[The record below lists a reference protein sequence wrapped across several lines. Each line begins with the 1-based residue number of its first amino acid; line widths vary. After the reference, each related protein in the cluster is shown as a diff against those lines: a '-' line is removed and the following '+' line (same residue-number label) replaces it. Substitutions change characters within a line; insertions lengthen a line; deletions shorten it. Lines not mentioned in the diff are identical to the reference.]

1 MTPTLTGSTNIEAPP
16 APSAA
21 PVRGASTVPTV
32 REAVERLGVLK
43 EHQLKHES
51 QARSWSAMMRRHCS
65 GIWERPVN
73 ELIRSEV
80 LDVLGELQHK
90 PSTMKKVRTGLR
102 QAITLAMGR
111 NEAIRTNPAGEA
123 IDFEVKLM
131 RGKYKHQHHRS
142 LPHGEV
148 GRLLG
153 DLGLRASADAVRL
166 VALTAV
172 RSGEAGGA
180 EWEEFDLDAGV
191 WTIPAVRR
199 KTNELLRVPLSRQAL
214 QLLHRRRMRSAELNS
229 PWVFPQVREP
239 IERHVSASAIRR
251 EIKAAGYDTTVH
263 GLRSSFKAWA
273 LEAGVPREVSEFAL
287 GHRVG
292 SAAERAYSHGTDL
305 FDRRREV
312 MQLWSDYLL
321 PADSPPGVR
330 RWAPFVGSQH
340 LD

>member
-1 MTPTLTGSTNIEAPP
+1 MSESASEGARIPQ
-16 APSAA
+16 PSEI
-21 PVRGASTVPTV
+21 PTV
-32 REAVERLGVLK
+32 GEVVERLGEFK
-43 EHQLKHES
+43 ARQLKHES
-51 QARSWSAMMRRHCS
+51 QARHWLMMMRRHCS
-65 GIWERPVN
+65 RVWETPVDG
-73 ELIRSEV
+73 LLRCEV
-80 LDVLGELQHK
+80 LDVLAELQHK
-90 PSTMKKVRTGLR
+90 PPTMKKVRIGLR

-111 NEAIRTNPAGEA
+111 NEAIRANPAGEA

-131 RGKYKHQHHRS
+131 HGKYKHKHHHS

-153 DLGLRASADAVRL
+153 DLGLRPSADAVRL
-166 VALTAV
+166 AVLTVV

-180 EWEEFDLDAGV
+180 KWEEFDLDAGV

-214 QLLHRRRMRSAELNS
+214 QVLRGARLRSLALAS
-229 PWVFPQVREP
+229 PWAFPQASEP
-239 IERHVSASAIRR
+239 IANHVTSSEIRR
-251 EIKAAGYDTTVH
+251 EVKAAGYDTTVH

-273 LEAGVPREVSEFAL
+273 LETGVPREVSEFAL

-292 SAAERAYSHGTDL
+292 SAVERAYSHGTDL

-321 PADSPPGVR
+321 PPDSS
-330 RWAPFVGSQH
+330 AGSR
-340 LD
+340 

>member
-131 RGKYKHQHHRS
+131 HGKYEHRHHRS

-148 GRLLG
+148 GRLLN
-153 DLGLRASADAVRL
+153 DLSSGSSADAVRL

-172 RSGEAGGA
+172 RLGEAAGA
-180 EWEEFDLDAGV
+180 KWEEFDLDAGV
-191 WTIPAVRR
+191 WTIPAARR
-199 KTNELLRVPLSRQAL
+199 KTNEPLRVPLSRQTLRVLRGARL
-214 QLLHRRRMRSAELNS
+214 RSLAS
-229 PWVFPQVREP
+229 ASSWVFPREREP
-239 IERHVSASAIRR
+239 IANHVTHSEIRR
-251 EIKAAGYDTTVH
+251 EVKTAGYDTTVH

-292 SAAERAYSHGTDL
+292 SAVERAYSHGTDL
-305 FDRRREV
+305 FDWRREV

-321 PADSPPGVR
+321 RAD
-330 RWAPFVGSQH
+330 
-340 LD
+340 